1 MRREEEQNYSICQ
14 ITYYLLLQDED
25 LKDISEL
32 TSDISFWLQESL
44 ITNFMLHVQDFT
56 YDIISPGAMNTA

>member
-14 ITYYLLLQDED
+14 LTYYLQLQDQD

-32 TSDISFWLQESL
+32 TSDISFRWQESL
-44 ITNFMLHVQDFT
+44 IANLTLYVQDFT